1 MPASPAC
8 SLLLAEHSAVP
19 ILGVGV
25 PLLRAASGEPLA
37 REAVGC
43 GLDALG
49 LFHTLEPSS
58 IMLNVPPPQA
68 GAAWPTLLALGE
80 STGHTAVRRQQSCRR
95 RAEASCSHSQ
105 PRVGR
110 VTERLSAHTVAP
122 DKFWPLVGAQ
132 EIGCQPETFTK
143 PLCQL
148 CPEAGPGTGLPS
160 LQGLCPAGAAERRT
174 PGLAA

>member
-1 MPASPAC
+1 MVPASPSC
-8 SLLLAEHSAVP
+8 SLLPAEHSAVP

-43 GLDALG
+43 GLDAVG

-68 GAAWPTLLALGE
+68 GAAWPTLLAPGE
-80 STGHTAVRRQQSCRR
+80 STGHTAVRSR

-110 VTERLSAHTVAP
+110 VTERLSAHT
-122 DKFWPLVGAQ
+122 
-132 EIGCQPETFTK
+132 
-143 PLCQL
+143 
-148 CPEAGPGTGLPS
+148 GP
-160 LQGLCPAGAAERRT
+160 
-174 PGLAA
+174 